1 MKKFTLAA
9 AFAALTLSAS
19 AQSVVTESTATSLQ
33 TIQNATDVVIIGVSE
48 EVHKA
53 FEQFGTIKADY
64 SVDDN
69 VNFLYVWDNTYVGGT
84 PSGMNSLGVA
94 EGWFSFV
101 VQNVGWSGCGF
112 AGVAPGKDMS
122 VLTDDHILHIAFKSN
137 DNATHVL
144 GVGESKMALGDAA
157 FPDNG
162 STIPVLE
169 NFPRDGKWYAYDIPM
184 SVLKNFVVGDVM
196 FKDDPKAYKGNAVWF
211 LSGGVAGTTL
221 DFDQVFFYK
230 KGNVDPSGISSVKA
244 ENANA
249 TMYNLAG
256 RKVGADYKGIVVK
269 NGKKFMNK

>member
-69 VNFLYVWDNTYVGGT
+69 VNFLYVWENTYVGGT
-84 PSGMNSLGVA
+84 PSGMNSLGV
-94 EGWFSFV
+94 
-101 VQNVGWSGCGF
+101 
-112 AGVAPGKDMS
+112 
-122 VLTDDHILHIAFKSN
+122 LHIAFKSN

-256 RKVGADYKGIVVK
+256 QKVGADYKGIVVK

>member
-33 TIQNATDVVIIGVSE
+33 TIQNATDVVIIGVSK

-69 VNFLYVWDNTYVGGT
+69 VNFLYVWDNTYIGGT
-84 PSGMNSLGVA
+84 PSGMNSLGLT

-122 VLTDDHILHIAFKSN
+122 ILDDDYYLHIAFKSN
-137 DNATHVL
+137 
-144 GVGESKMALGDAA
+144 GDAA

-184 SVLKNFVVGDVM
+184 SVLKNFIVGDVM

-256 RKVGADYKGIVVK
+256 QKVGADYKGIVVK